1 MKAIIVD
8 DELHGRENLRILIE
22 KNCKD
27 IEIVGLASNAFEA
40 NKLIELYNPDVVFL
54 DVVMGLID
62 GITYLQSIKERK
74 AQVVIVSAHRE
85 YAIQA
90 MENGAFGYLL
100 KPVMTKTLQEQV
112 ESLKAFFS
120 SSKNVVKEDVKV
132 KTEDTGNVSVNRIAI
147 THSNGYVIV
156 GLDEIIRFEAQGN
169 YTKIHLANG
178 TDLLSSKTLKKF
190 NDQITSEEFFRIHKT
205 HFVNVS
211 FIKEVKNEGNGYVI
225 LKDGTELPIAVL
237 KRPLFNKFMKHK
249 KA

>member
-22 KNCKD
+22 KNCKE

-40 NKLIELYNPDVVFL
+40 NKLIELHHPDVVFL

-62 GITYLQSIKERK
+62 GITYLKSIKEKK

-85 YAIQA
+85 YALEA

-112 ESLKAFFS
+112 EALKVFFA
-120 SSKNVVKEDVKV
+120 SSKNVKEEPKPKIEEV
-132 KTEDTGNVSVNRIAI
+132 GNLSANRIAI

-156 GLDEIIRFEAQGN
+156 GLNEIIRFEAQGN

-178 TDLLSSKTLKKF
+178 TELLSSKTLKKF
-190 NDQITSEEFFRIHKT
+190 NDQIRTDEFFRIHKT

-211 FIKEVKNEGNGYVI
+211 FIKEVKNEGNGYVV

-237 KRPLFNKFMKHK
+237 KRPLFNKFMKQK
-249 KA
+249 RT